1 MNEELQIILM
11 LLTILFAIGTV
22 EVKKL
27 LYAVLSFCTM
37 CICIGALYWL
47 FGAHYVAIYQILV
60 YAGGIVALFIA
71 AITLTSLK
79 EERK

>member
-11 LLTILFAIGTV
+11 LFTIVFAIGTV
-22 EVKKL
+22 EIKKL
-27 LYAVLSFCTM
+27 LYAVLSFCAM
-37 CICIGALYWL
+37 CICIGILYWIL
-47 FGAHYVAIYQILV
+47 GAHYVAIYQLLV

>member
-1 MNEELQIILM
+1 MNEELQIALM
-11 LLTILFAIGTV
+11 LLTIIFAIGTV

-27 LYAVLSFCTM
+27 LYAVLSFCAM

-47 FGAHYVAIYQILV
+47 LGAHYVAIYQILV